1 MGCEVGR
8 LVGLRDGIFV
18 GCMVGTMV
26 EGWTG
31 PFVGLFDGYLEEG
44 ELLGLGVVGL
54 HLGLMHNMY
63 VPFDAAFPVD
73 VVSPR

>member
-1 MGCEVGR
+1 
-8 LVGLRDGIFV
+8 
-18 GCMVGTMV
+18 MV

-44 ELLGLGVVGL
+44 DLLGLGVVL
-54 HLGLMHNMY
+54 HPGLMHNMY
-63 VPFDAAFPVD
+63 VTFDAAFLVD

>member
-1 MGCEVGR
+1 
-8 LVGLRDGIFV
+8 
-18 GCMVGTMV
+18 MVGTMV

-44 ELLGLGVVGL
+44 DLLGLGVVGL
-54 HLGLMHNMY
+54 HLGLMQMCHTCHSL
-63 VPFDAAFPVD
+63 PFDAAFPVD

>member
-1 MGCEVGR
+1 M
-8 LVGLRDGIFV
+8 LVRLRDGIFV
-18 GCMVGTMV
+18 GSMVGTTV

-44 ELLGLGVVGL
+44 DLLGHGVVL

-73 VVSPR
+73 VVSSH